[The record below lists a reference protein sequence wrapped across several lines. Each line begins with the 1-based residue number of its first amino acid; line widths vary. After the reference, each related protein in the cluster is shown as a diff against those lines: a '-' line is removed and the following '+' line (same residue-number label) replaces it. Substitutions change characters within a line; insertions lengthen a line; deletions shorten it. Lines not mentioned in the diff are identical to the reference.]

1 MKENTG
7 EKTTFRSTRFQTF
20 SAQKKMLHVFSRRRS
35 ASPERK
41 SGRRGSTGADE
52 VVDLETFY
60 SDDWFRSV
68 VPMLTGIAQAAP
80 LKNWAADRG
89 VGGLKW
95 VVTFKSRFWCRR
107 ERALQCLLQ
116 GSYISQLHYLDSVF
130 TALKKEHYKSG
141 MQYFVLSVVFTT
153 RHWLGGV
160 NEIKINFLF
169 RTSLEPMPL
178 FVISFQRV
186 MYKAII
192 EV

>member
-1 MKENTG
+1 MIYFYISALRFFRFLYARISKFMKTEKMKENTG

-89 VGGLKW
+89 VGGLK
-95 VVTFKSRFWCRR
+95 
-107 ERALQCLLQ
+107 
-116 GSYISQLHYLDSVF
+116 
-130 TALKKEHYKSG
+130 
-141 MQYFVLSVVFTT
+141 
-153 RHWLGGV
+153 
-160 NEIKINFLF
+160 
-169 RTSLEPMPL
+169 
-178 FVISFQRV
+178 
-186 MYKAII
+186 
-192 EV
+192 